1 MEKATFNLD
10 SYHFTNA
17 YLDFNIPSNAE
28 LNIAFKPKGKFFAK
42 KARYMLYFDVLVECK
57 ETNTDVI
64 KVSCEATFTFGDSV
78 SINDIPDY
86 FYPNSLAIIFP
97 YVRAFVSTI
106 TLQANIQPV
115 VLPTINFMGLT
126 ESLKSQ
132 TEIID

>member
-1 MEKATFNLD
+1 
-10 SYHFTNA
+10 
-17 YLDFNIPSNAE
+17 
-28 LNIAFKPKGKFFAK
+28 
-42 KARYMLYFDVLVECK
+42 MLYFDVLVECK

-64 KVSCEATFTFGDSV
+64 RVSCEATFTFGDSV

-115 VLPTINFMGLT
+115 VLPTINLMGLT